1 MEYRKTSAAA
11 AKGGTLKNGAARG
24 KLPFLQSK
32 LAKTFGYKR
41 KKGDAAPVHSTARA
55 KRTRAT
61 SGEGASSVVKAAAA
75 SGTKLST
82 KQQTTGIVDGRSKLS
97 LSEKERLD
105 CVREYFLTGNM
116 LAIARKR
123 NISYASLSH
132 LAREDWWKE
141 ELKALEHEAAALL
154 KVKLTRIMG
163 SALDQLEDR
172 IEHGNE
178 VWKEGELRTVPLSA
192 ADLTTI
198 AATIFSKKRE
208 LEQDDKG
215 LGTNEARRL
224 LSLAEALRSHALPP
238 STVEI
243 MEGEL
248 VEASSDTGSSDSI
261 DDTTDA

>member
-1 MEYRKTSAAA
+1 MEYRKLSAA
-11 AKGGTLKNGAARG
+11 KVTNGARG
-24 KLPFLQSK
+24 SKGKIVFRQGK
-32 LAKTFGYKR
+32 LAKAFGYKR
-41 KKGDAAPVHSTARA
+41 TYNTATEVAPVHSTART

-61 SGEGASSVVKAAAA
+61 PGEGAIATVKAAAA
-75 SGTKLST
+75 SGQKLST
-82 KQQTTGIVDGRSKLS
+82 KQKETGIVDGRHRPDLG
-97 LSEKERLD
+97 EKERLD

-123 NISYASLSH
+123 NISYASLNN

-163 SALDQLEDR
+163 SALDQLENR

-224 LSLAEALRSHALPP
+224 LSLAEALRSAALPP

-248 VEASSDTGSSDSI
+248 VSDSNI
-261 DDTTDA
+261 EEATDA